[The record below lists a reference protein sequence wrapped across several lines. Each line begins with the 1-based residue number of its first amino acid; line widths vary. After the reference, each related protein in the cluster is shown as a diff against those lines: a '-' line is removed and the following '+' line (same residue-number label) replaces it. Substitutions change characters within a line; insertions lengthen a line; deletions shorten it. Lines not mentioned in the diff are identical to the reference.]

1 MRISLLILAAVL
13 LVLFVYLLPAMT
25 AKLAGSHS
33 WEVIR

>member
-13 LVLFVYLLPAMT
+13 LVLLLPAMT